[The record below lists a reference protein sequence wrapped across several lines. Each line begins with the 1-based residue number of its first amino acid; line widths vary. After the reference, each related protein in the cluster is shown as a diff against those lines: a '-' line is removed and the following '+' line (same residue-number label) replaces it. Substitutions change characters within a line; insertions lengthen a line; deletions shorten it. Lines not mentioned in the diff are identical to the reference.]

1 MRARALRRLAAA
13 LALVT
18 ALGAVLAITAFG
30 ARPTC
35 WVGDVSAET
44 WASASKDDRW
54 DLAVRI
60 DACGELDGAT
70 RAEIKALLAGPGARS
85 NTSDG
90 RSAWVYSLGA
100 SPDYADPGRRSLE
113 IVFERER
120 AEEVEARDTSGD

>member
-1 MRARALRRLAAA
+1 MA
-13 LALVT
+13 

-70 RAEIKALLAGPGARS
+70 RAGVEALLGGPGTPS
-85 NTSDG
+85 STNDG
-90 RSAWVYSLGA
+90 RPARVYPLGA
-100 SPDYADPGRRSLE
+100 SPSVFDSGERSLSV
-113 IVFERER
+113 VFERER
-120 AEEVEARDTSGD
+120 VAEVEATDSGG